1 MNALRCAIQ
10 FLTILPA
17 GKPARFDPAGMV
29 PMFPAVGLMVG
40 GLVALADATARN
52 LWSPAAAAMVDV
64 AVLAWIT
71 GALHLDGL
79 SDTADGL
86 YGNRPR
92 ERALDIMKDS
102 RVGAMGVVALIL
114 GLGLKWAG
122 IAGMTEHR
130 TLFLVLIPALARGSM
145 LFGFRF
151 LEYARP
157 DGGTGHAFF
166 ENPLPWSGFRILLP
180 VAALALIAGWRGIA
194 VLATLA
200 LTTGLVLRFYRRKM
214 GGVTGD
220 MLGALTEINEA
231 VLFLAAS
238 ATPG

>member
-1 MNALRCAIQ
+1 MNALRCALQ
-10 FLTILPA
+10 FLTVLPA

-29 PMFPAVGLMVG
+29 PLFPIVGLIIG
-40 GLVALADATARN
+40 GLLALTDWAALG
-52 LWSPAAAAMVDV
+52 LWPPAAAAMVDV
-64 AVLAWIT
+64 GLLAGVT

-114 GLGLKWAG
+114 GLGVKWAG
-122 IAGMTEHR
+122 IAGMEAHR
-130 TLFLVLIPALARGSM
+130 TVLLAAIPALARGGM

-151 LEYARP
+151 LEYGRP

-166 ENPLPWSGFRILLP
+166 EKRLPWTGFWTLLP
-180 VAALALIAGWRGIA
+180 IGGLVLAAGWRGVA
-194 VLATLA
+194 VLAVFAVATGTLI
-200 LTTGLVLRFYRRKM
+200 RFYRRKM

-220 MLGALTEINEA
+220 MLGAMVEILEA
-231 VLFLAAS
+231 AMFLAAS
-238 ATPG
+238 ALI